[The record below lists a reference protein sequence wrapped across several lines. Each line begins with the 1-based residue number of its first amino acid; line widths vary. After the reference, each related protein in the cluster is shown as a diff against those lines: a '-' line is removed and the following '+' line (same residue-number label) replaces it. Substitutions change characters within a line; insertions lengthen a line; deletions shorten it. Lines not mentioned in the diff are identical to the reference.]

1 MDCVFCKIVKGEIPC
16 HKVYEDNNILVFL
29 DITPVAKG
37 HCLVIPKKHVED
49 FYELEDQDYMHL
61 FGVVKGVSEELKYKF
76 EPKKVGV
83 MIQGFEVNHAHVHV
97 FPLNSK
103 EQFSLNR
110 IDENWGS
117 KENLRDAFEIITSE
131 E

>member
-83 MIQGFEVNHAHVHV
+83 MIQGFEVNHAHFHV